1 MGRRFG
7 NWLRAYVQHTRFS
20 ESPDS
25 FHFWTAVS
33 TVAGALRRHVWIDQR
48 EFQWTPN
55 FYVVLVGPPGVVAKS
70 TSIRGG
76 MKLLEAI
83 NPPVHFGPQS
93 STWQALTDALEKAQ
107 EGVYVNAGDEAA
119 EIMSCLTIGVS
130 ELGTFLR
137 PDNNE
142 LVDFLTDMWDGQRM
156 VWRRQTRNVGNTTI
170 VNPWLNLIACTTPAW
185 LRDNFPEALIGA
197 GLTSRMVFVYAEK
210 KRQLVPYPAE
220 LITNGEYL
228 EEEKRLIED
237 LEEIGKIVGEYRLSQ
252 EAIDFGVTWYEKHW
266 TQPRPTHISSDRY
279 AGYVARKQT
288 HIHKLALVLAA
299 AKRDDRIIT
308 SEDLKEALAHIEI
321 IEHDMVRV
329 FSSIGVA
336 PQARTTHEL
345 LATIRIHKRI
355 TNQQLW
361 KLSMS
366 TMAPQAYFDG
376 VKSLV
381 EAGYITVGPKPQQ
394 TITLTQRQVLADQT
408 AHQDKG
414 LAPDD

>member
-1 MGRRFG
+1 MSRYFK
-7 NWLRAYVQHTRFS
+7 NWLQAYVQHTRFS

-25 FHFWTAVS
+25 FHFWTGVA

-55 FYVVLVGPPGVVAKS
+55 FYVVLVGPPGIVAKS

-76 MKLLEAI
+76 IKLLEAI
-83 NPPVHFGPQS
+83 DPPVHFGPQS

-107 EGVYVNAGDEAA
+107 EGVYVNAGDEEA

-156 VWRRQTRNVGNTTI
+156 VWRRQTRNSGSTTI

-210 KRQLVPYPAE
+210 KRQLVPYPSQ
-220 LITNGEYL
+220 LITGAEYK
-228 EEEKRLIED
+228 EEERQLIKD
-237 LEEIGKIVGEYRLSQ
+237 LEEIGKIVGEYTLSE
-252 EAIDFGVTWYEKHW
+252 EALSFGADWYEKHW
-266 TQPRPTHISSDRY
+266 NNPRPTHISSDRY
-279 AGYVARKQT
+279 AGYIARKQT
-288 HIHKLALVLAA
+288 HIHKLAMVLAA
-299 AKRDDRIIT
+299 AKRDDRIVT
-308 SEDLKEALAHIEI
+308 SEDLREALAHIEI

-345 LATIRIHKRI
+345 LATIRNYKRI
-355 TNQQLW
+355 SHQQLW

-366 TMAPQAYFDG
+366 TLAPQAYLDG
-376 VKSLV
+376 IKSLV
-381 EAGYITVGPKPQQ
+381 DAGYIVVGPKPQQ
-394 TITLTQRQVLADQT
+394 IITLIQRQAPVDQT
-408 AHQDKG
+408 ASQDKDPEP
-414 LAPDD
+414 A